1 MTTNDSLKITKNNNE
16 DIDIE
21 TFYEIAKLGGQ
32 VQACHDIFKI
42 LEDPDSSPELLKL
55 YFNDVS
61 ERFKKLSL
69 KFRMAPASMFDSK

>member
-1 MTTNDSLKITKNNNE
+1 MTIKTNKV

-42 LEDPDSSPELLKL
+42 LEDPDSAPDLLKV
-55 YFNDVS
+55 YFDDVS

-69 KFRMAPASMFDSK
+69 KYKMAPASMFDSK